1 MLKVILRIFL
11 YFLDKHFGRNHKY
24 HKIFSPNN
32 DTNSYSCIDIIKN
45 MISSHDKE
53 ITNFYN
59 EINGEACNCRNKT
72 NCPLDNKC

>member
-1 MLKVILRIFL
+1 
-11 YFLDKHFGRNHKY
+11 
-24 HKIFSPNN
+24 
-32 DTNSYSCIDIIKN
+32 

-59 EINGEACNCRNKT
+59 EINGEAYNCRNKN